1 MKHKRFRLIL
11 FAALLLAF
19 ALLPGGALA
28 ADTEDGEPQ
37 TTAPPPASVYPAEV
51 RTSESG
57 GIVRLEKVY
66 YLTARDDPSA
76 IPTEDFDREG
86 LHFSLLDVLKTD
98 LTETEMKDYA
108 EVVTLESE
116 TKDVGEIIK
125 TMPPELELLTE
136 DGFSGVLKPDYTTV
150 TVEPAGYRTSTWT
163 VTATRTYPNLSDADL
178 SLLPKTVEENGRT
191 LTLADVSWQEAAA
204 EQVDGVSVPLRYTAV
219 AAYTGTA
226 TGRSV
231 TGYTVTVEYF
241 GEVTKTSN
249 DTVIYTAVFSAVNT
263 SHGETYSE
271 AESTEPPLDE
281 GERSAPEA
289 EPNPEPT
296 AEAAEPGEGKSLI
309 LPLTIGGA
317 VLALIAAYG
326 IWRGLRHRRNKK
338 RGYVK

>member
-1 MKHKRFRLIL
+1 MLRHRIANLIL
-11 FAALLLAF
+11 SLLLVLT
-19 ALLPGGALA
+19 LLPGAALA
-28 ADTEDGEPQ
+28 ADTEGDEPQ
-37 TTAPPPASVYPAEV
+37 TTAPPPATVYPAEV

-57 GIVRLEKVY
+57 GVVWLEKVY

-98 LTETEMKDYA
+98 LTETETKDYA

-125 TMPPELELLTE
+125 TLPPELELLTE

-191 LTLADVSWQEAAA
+191 LTLADVSWEEAAA
-204 EQVDGVSVPLRYTAV
+204 EQVDGVGVATRYTAV
-219 AAYTGTA
+219 ASYTGTA

-231 TGYTVTVEYF
+231 TGYTVTVEYI

-249 DTVIYTAVFSAVNT
+249 DTVIYTAVFSAVNA
-263 SHGETYSE
+263 SHGETHSE
-271 AESTEPPLDE
+271 AESTKPPLSE
-281 GERSAPEA
+281 GERTAPEA
-289 EPNPEPT
+289 SEESEPT
-296 AEAAEPGEGKSLI
+296 AEAAEPVEGKSPI
-309 LPLTIGGA
+309 LPLVIGGGALA
-317 VLALIAAYG
+317 VIAACG
-326 IWRGLRHRRNKK
+326 VWRGLRYRRNKK
-338 RGYVK
+338 RGYV